1 MATKSRIQVMLE
13 QAIESRNGA
22 HDHALGAQLNPHAIQ
37 ALQTAALLDATLL
50 QALVLE
56 DIRRMMRR
64 DRDREILAERLCA
77 ATSSDM
83 GALVKAAMQARLAF
97 DPHHPMRKELE
108 GALEPFIL
116 KGTKP

>member
-1 MATKSRIQVMLE
+1 MATKSRIRVLLE

-22 HDHALGAQLNPHAIQ
+22 HDHALGAQLNPGAIQ
-37 ALQTAALLDATLL
+37 AMATSAMLDATLL

-56 DIRRMMRR
+56 DIRRMMRL
-64 DRDREILAERLCA
+64 DRDREILAERLCS

-83 GALVKAAMQARLAF
+83 GALVKAAMQARLALNP
-97 DPHHPMRKELE
+97 DHPTRKELE

-116 KGTKP
+116 KGNKP